1 MNAFFLNELMSDSS
15 DEDENVLLLARGP
28 MDMRPR
34 VQNYIDNVV
43 DEYSNE
49 EFMDNFRMSRTTFE
63 FTFNK
68 IKDEISTHILDRGRH
83 TISPKAQLLV
93 TLWYF
98 GTPDSYRS
106 ICGRFNIGKATGLRT
121 VRRVTN
127 ALILIS
133 PEIIQW
139 PSGDYLEE
147 VKNGFHEMGMPNTIG
162 CIDGMHV
169 QIPKPRLHGQSYINR
184 KKFASVILQGICDH
198 KLKFT
203 HCYAGEVG
211 GNHDSTVLKR
221 SEIWTFINEEN
232 VIKFPNDT
240 HLLGDKAYPCLPELI
255 TPYRDNGFLTNE
267 QKQFNF
273 LLSRTRITI
282 ERTFGL
288 LQNRFRCLKDCLN
301 VRKSEWISKY
311 IIAICVLHNV
321 CIDQNDLLNFEEE
334 NNNNEEE
341 EQRNAGYIRQRLLLG
356 RAKRNRLCQLINNQ

>member
-1 MNAFFLNELMSDSS
+1 MFLKNLKMQSFMYFF
-15 DEDENVLLLARGP
+15 
-28 MDMRPR
+28 
-34 VQNYIDNVV
+34 
-43 DEYSNE
+43 
-49 EFMDNFRMSRTTFE
+49 F
-63 FTFNK
+63 
-68 IKDEISTHILDRGRH
+68 
-83 TISPKAQLLV
+83 
-93 TLWYF
+93 
-98 GTPDSYRS
+98 
-106 ICGRFNIGKATGLRT
+106 
-121 VRRVTN
+121 
-127 ALILIS
+127 
-133 PEIIQW
+133 
-139 PSGDYLEE
+139 
-147 VKNGFHEMGMPNTIG
+147 
-162 CIDGMHV
+162 
-169 QIPKPRLHGQSYINR
+169 
-184 KKFASVILQGICDH
+184 QGICDH